1 MKAPST
7 QSYFFGN
14 RALNFVL
21 QNLSTYE
28 IAHPCPKYHPWC
40 CWCWYWLWWWG
51 FLCCTIWFQSADKR
65 SIFPA
70 PPRSVD
76 FWLCPTSWEKN
87 SPSIPG
93 FNRQLIGNG
102 YLPLDTCST
111 KFEKVPSTNRNIM
124 MAMMDQI
131 EILDERATKPRSDCV
146 QSPKLGLP
154 TWWEGWTHSQFVQ
167 FLFTI
172 FTIKIFIGTEM
183 WWKAPYIN
191 REGGDDIPSSF

>member
-1 MKAPST
+1 MPNQALKRICKRHNPFFANWASNFFFPKICQLMKQLIHVPNIILGA
-7 QSYFFGN
+7 
-14 RALNFVL
+14 VD
-21 QNLSTYE
+21 
-28 IAHPCPKYHPWC
+28 
-40 CWCWYWLWWWG
+40 
-51 FLCCTIWFQSADKR
+51 ADIDYDGEV
-65 SIFPA
+65 SFAVPYDFNQLINA
-70 PPRSVD
+70 AYSPPRSVD
-76 FWLCPTSWEKN
+76 FWPCPREKKN

-154 TWWEGWTHSQFVQ
+154 TW
-167 FLFTI
+167 
-172 FTIKIFIGTEM
+172 
-183 WWKAPYIN
+183 
-191 REGGDDIPSSF
+191 